1 VTDSGKPAG
10 RDASDDLPLDG
21 HLTPMISG
29 LAFGARIIARSI
41 TRVRI
46 EGELDEIPR
55 EGPVILAA
63 NHISNADAVILGAWL
78 TKSLGRRIHW
88 LGKKEMFDWPVVGY
102 VARNGGIH
110 PVDRGAAD
118 VDAFRTAERVLREG
132 HVLMIFPEGTRSPT
146 GELQKP
152 KDGLAMLALRT
163 GAPIVPIGISNT
175 DRVWPKGKL
184 LPRPGRHATMRV
196 GHAFRLADE
205 LPAGQ
210 DRRSAKTAAT
220 DLIMHRIAALLDP
233 RHRGTYG
240 VNAAAETAAPGG

>member
-1 VTDSGKPAG
+1 
-10 RDASDDLPLDG
+10 
-21 HLTPMISG
+21 MISG
-29 LAFGARIIARSI
+29 LALGARLIARAV

-46 EGELDEIPR
+46 EGDLDAIPR
-55 EGPVILAA
+55 EGSVILAA

-146 GELQKP
+146 GQLAKP

-184 LPRPGRHATMRV
+184 LPRPGRHATMRI
-196 GHAFRLADE
+196 GSAFRLADE
-205 LPAGQ
+205 LPEGL
-210 DRRSAKTAAT
+210 DRKRAKAAAT
-220 DLIMHRIAALLDP
+220 DLIMRRIAALLDA
-233 RHRGTYG
+233 RHRGPYG
-240 VNAAAETAAPGG
+240 DDTSAVAGVQGG

>member
-1 VTDSGKPAG
+1 VTESDKRAG

-46 EGELDEIPR
+46 EGALDEIPR

-110 PVDRGAAD
+110 PVDRAAAD

-132 HVLMIFPEGTRSPT
+132 HILMIFPEGTRSPT

-175 DRVWPKGKL
+175 DRVWPKGRL

-205 LPAGQ
+205 LPAGL
-210 DRRSAKTAAT
+210 DRKSAKTAAT
-220 DLIMHRIAALLDP
+220 DLIMHKIAALLDP
-233 RHRGTYG
+233 RHRGPYAD
-240 VNAAAETAAPGG
+240 NAAAETAAPGG

>member
-1 VTDSGKPAG
+1 MTDTGGGTKTN
-10 RDASDDLPLDG
+10 ASDDLPLDG

-29 LAFGARIIARSI
+29 LALAARIIARSI

-46 EGELDEIPR
+46 EGALDEIPR

-132 HVLMIFPEGTRSPT
+132 HILMIFPEGTRSPT

-184 LPRPGRHATMRV
+184 LPRPGRHATMRIGV
-196 GHAFRLADE
+196 PFRLADE
-205 LPAGQ
+205 LLPGL
-210 DRRSAKTAAT
+210 DRKSAKTAAT

-233 RHRGTYG
+233 RHRGSYG
-240 VNAAAETAAPGG
+240 DVEA

>member
-1 VTDSGKPAG
+1 
-10 RDASDDLPLDG
+10 LPLDG
-21 HLTPMISG
+21 NLTPMITG
-29 LAFGARIIARSI
+29 LALAARLIARSV
-41 TRVRI
+41 TRVRV
-46 EGELDEIPR
+46 EGALDEIPR

-63 NHISNADAVILGAWL
+63 NHMSNADAVILGAWL

-132 HVLMIFPEGTRSPT
+132 HILMIFPEGTRSPN

-184 LPRPGRHATMRV
+184 VPRPGRHATMRV
-196 GHAFRLADE
+196 GRAFRLADE
-205 LPAGQ
+205 LPPGL
-210 DRRSAKTAAT
+210 DRKSAKTAAT

-233 RHRGTYG
+233 RHRGPYG
-240 VNAAAETAAPGG
+240 DVEA

>member
-1 VTDSGKPAG
+1 VTDTTG
-10 RDASDDLPLDG
+10 RSHPGAHDDLPLDG
-21 HLTPMISG
+21 HLTPMITG
-29 LAFGARIIARSI
+29 LALAARFIARSI

-46 EGELDEIPR
+46 EGALDEIPR

-78 TKSLGRRIHW
+78 TKNLGRRIHW

-110 PVDRGAAD
+110 PVDRAAAD

-132 HVLMIFPEGTRSPT
+132 HILMIFPEGTRSPT

-205 LPAGQ
+205 LPAGL
-210 DRRSAKTAAT
+210 DRKSAKSAAT
-220 DLIMHRIAALLDP
+220 DLIMRRIAALLDL
-233 RHRGTYG
+233 RHRGPYG
-240 VNAAAETAAPGG
+240 DNAAAETAAPGG

>member
-1 VTDSGKPAG
+1 MTTPEGDHPAG
-10 RDASDDLPLDG
+10 SPAGPPADEPLEG

-29 LAFGARIIARSI
+29 LALGARIIARSV

-46 EGELDEIPR
+46 EGDLEAIPR
-55 EGPVILAA
+55 EGSVILAA
-63 NHISNADAVILGAWL
+63 NHVSNADAVILGAWL

-146 GELQKP
+146 GTLQKP

-184 LPRPGRHATMRV
+184 LPRPGGHATMRI
-196 GHAFRLADE
+196 GRAFRLADE
-205 LPAGQ
+205 LPEGL
-210 DRRSAKTAAT
+210 DRKRAKAAAT

-233 RHRGTYG
+233 RHRGPYG
-240 VNAAAETAAPGG
+240 EGEA